1 MAEII
6 IKNIKMPERCADC
19 PLWNAEREACQH
31 PDTPVV
37 ENPCG
42 EALLI
47 DCPLEEK
54 PTVLYLC
61 DRRNPE
67 CISCSPPCNATTN
80 IEHAIGFVRARLG
93 PEYVDERVFMKE
105 YERPWDDQYIIKEKM
120 P

>member
-1 MAEII
+1 MSVL
-6 IKNIKMPERCADC
+6 IKGLEMPTSCESC
-19 PLWNAEREACQH
+19 PFSDDESRFCRVANEYIPMMLGH
-31 PDTPVV
+31 P
-37 ENPCG
+37 EF
-42 EALLI
+42 
-47 DCPLEEK
+47 CPLEE
-54 PTVLYLC
+54 PQTVLYLC

-105 YERPWDDQYIIKEKM
+105 YERPWDDQYIIKETM